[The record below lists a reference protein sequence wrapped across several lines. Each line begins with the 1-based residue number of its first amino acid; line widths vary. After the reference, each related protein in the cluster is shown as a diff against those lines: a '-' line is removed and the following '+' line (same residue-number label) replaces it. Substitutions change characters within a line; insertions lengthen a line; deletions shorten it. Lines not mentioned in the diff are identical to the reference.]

1 MVKWQRIAVGAIAAG
16 LLTVTVGAVP
26 TEAGR
31 REDRVAIRGDV
42 HAPQR
47 LTAAQIDALPPH
59 ELTVTFQSGSSSQTH
74 TFKGALLLDVMT
86 LAEPGFDPN
95 VKNDAL
101 AHVVT
106 ATGSDG
112 YRATVAWGELDP
124 GFEAKQILV
133 ATFEDGQPLGDAG
146 PRLVVPGD
154 LRGGRYVSDV
164 VTLKLVDA

>member
-1 MVKWQRIAVGAIAAG
+1 M
-16 LLTVTVGAVP
+16 
-26 TEAGR
+26 
-31 REDRVAIRGDV
+31 

-47 LTAAQIDALPPH
+47 LTAAPIDALPPH
-59 ELTVTFQSGSSSQTH
+59 EVTVTFQSGSSSQTH
-74 TFKGALLLDVMT
+74 TYKGALLLDVMT

-124 GFEAKQILV
+124 GFEAKPILV

-146 PRLVVPGD
+146 PRLVVPRTSEAAVRQRRRHAEARRRVTTGARRAALALVAVD
-154 LRGGRYVSDV
+154 GRPTRCATCRHRIDRVAAHS
-164 VTLKLVDA
+164 LQRHG